1 MRKIVGSL
9 LIVFCLASVTV
20 IGQNSYRSGL
30 LPTINLNQKLKQG
43 WRINYQWQSRWI
55 LAEGLFS
62 EPAETRWAYG
72 LSDLSLVVS
81 KKVQGNKGLA
91 IGFLRR
97 FVGDLQ
103 RFRLL
108 QQYTSVERFPAFR
121 LGHRIRAD
129 QTWGGE
135 DATTLRLRYRLSLDV
150 PLNGNTTKP
159 NEIYF
164 KLNHEYLTALES
176 KDLSME
182 IRMVPMLGLL
192 LTDNNKLE
200 TGLDY
205 RFDKV
210 GAPKSRHSFGWAVNT
225 YYSFGK

>member
-91 IGFLRR
+91 IGFLTR

-150 PLNGNTTKP
+150 PLNGNTTNP
-159 NEIYF
+159 NELYF

-210 GAPKSRHSFGWAVNT
+210 GAPKSRHSFWWAVNW